1 MTCIRTHP
9 RMAHLPSEE
18 TIPWELELAPC
29 ITVLIRVNL
38 TCKLELVPWPRG
50 AAADGG
56 DDAREVVNVECL
68 ERRQGDNIVDGRWSK
83 T

>member
-1 MTCIRTHP
+1 
-9 RMAHLPSEE
+9 MAHLPSEE

-38 TCKLELVPWPRG
+38 TCKLELDPWPRG

-56 DDAREVVNVECL
+56 DDAREVLDAECL
-68 ERRQGDNIVDGRWSK
+68 GRHQAPFGLVPPMAF
-83 T
+83 

>member
-1 MTCIRTHP
+1 
-9 RMAHLPSEE
+9 MAQLPSEE

-38 TCKLELVPWPRG
+38 TCKLELVPWPCG
-50 AAADGG
+50 AAADGW
-56 DDAREVVNVECL
+56 DDEREVVNVECL
-68 ERRQGDNIVDGRWSK
+68 ERRHGDNIVDGRWSR